1 MGAAPVA
8 PRPRGGRLSPFPEPL
23 REMHTVPL
31 EWLDRYSE
39 WLIPA
44 GLVLAGLLLGIL
56 VERLLIS
63 RLRKAAARTAWAWDD
78 FLLEALGH
86 APLLLFAAAG
96 TYAAARVAL
105 PEGIPRDPLN
115 KTLVVLVLLA
125 VTTVAAR
132 AASRAARSWLGR
144 STTSL
149 PASSLVTN
157 LVQFTVYLLGGLL
170 ILQALDIAISPIL
183 TTLGI
188 GGLAVALA
196 LQPTLANVFSG
207 FQILA
212 ARQVRAGDYVHL
224 ESGEEGYVTDV
235 RWRNTAIRG
244 LFDDHVVV
252 VPNSKLADSIVT
264 NYHLP
269 RRVLW
274 ARCDVG
280 VHYDSDLE
288 HVEKVTLEVAR
299 DLVREVAGQVFDLEP
314 VLRFHTFGA
323 SSIDLT
329 VRIPVE
335 EFSKQYRLRHEF
347 VKRLHRRYREEGIT
361 IPFPIRTL
369 EVPPEIRVRTVA
381 D

>member
-1 MGAAPVA
+1 M
-8 PRPRGGRLSPFPEPL
+8 L
-23 REMHTVPL
+23 L
-31 EWLDRYSE
+31 EWLDRYSA

-44 GLVLAGLLLGIL
+44 GLVLAGLVLGAI

-63 RLRKAAARTAWAWDD
+63 RLRKVAARTAWSWDD

-86 APLLLFAAAG
+86 APLLLFTAAG

-105 PEGIPRDPLN
+105 PEGVPRGPLN
-115 KTLVVLVLLA
+115 KTLAVLVLLA
-125 VTTVAAR
+125 ITTVVAR
-132 AASRAARSWLGR
+132 AASRGAKSWLRR

-157 LVQFTVYLLGGLL
+157 LVQFLVYLLGGLL
-170 ILQALDIAISPIL
+170 ILQALDIEITPIL

-212 ARQVRAGDYVHL
+212 ARQVRAGDYVRL
-224 ESGEEGYVTDV
+224 GTGEEGYVTDV
-235 RWRNTAIRG
+235 RWRNTAIQG
-244 LFDDHVVV
+244 LFDDHVIV
-252 VPNSKLADSIVT
+252 VPNSRLADSIVT

-269 RRVLW
+269 RRAQW
-274 ARCDVG
+274 TRCDVG

-288 HVEKVTLEVAR
+288 RVEEVTLDVAR
-299 DLVREVAGQVFDLEP
+299 DVLREVAGQVYDLEP
-314 VLRFHTFGA
+314 VVRFHTFGA
-323 SSIDLT
+323 SSIDMT

-335 EFSKQYRLRHEF
+335 EYAKQFELRHEF
-347 VKRLHRRYREEGIT
+347 VKRLHKRYREEGIT

-369 EVPPEIRVRTVA
+369 DVPPEIRVRSVT

>member
-1 MGAAPVA
+1 M
-8 PRPRGGRLSPFPEPL
+8 PF
-23 REMHTVPL
+23 
-31 EWLDRYSE
+31 EWLDRYSA

-44 GLVLAGLLLGIL
+44 ALVLAGLLLGIL

-63 RLRKAAARTAWAWDD
+63 RLRKAAGRTSWEWDD

-86 APLLLFAAAG
+86 APLLLFTAAG

-105 PEGIPRDPLN
+105 PEGVPRDPLN
-115 KTLVVLVLLA
+115 KTLAVLVLLA

-132 AASRAARSWLGR
+132 AASRGARSWLQR

-149 PASSLVTN
+149 PASSLITN
-157 LVQFTVYLLGGLL
+157 LVQFLVYLLGGLL
-170 ILQALDIAISPIL
+170 VLQALDIRITPIL

-212 ARQVRAGDYVHL
+212 ARQVRAGDYVRL
-224 ESGEEGYVTDV
+224 DSGEEGYVTDV
-235 RWRNTAIRG
+235 RWRNTAIEG

-252 VPNSKLADSIVT
+252 VPNSRLADSIVT

-274 ARCDVG
+274 TRCEVG

-288 HVEKVTLEVAR
+288 RVEEVTLEVAR
-299 DLVREVAGQVFDLEP
+299 EVLADVAGQVYDLEP
-314 VLRFHTFGA
+314 VVRFHTFGA
-323 SSIDLT
+323 SSVDMT

-335 EFSKQYRLRHEF
+335 EFSRQFVLRHEF

-369 EVPPEIRVRTVA
+369 DLPPEIRVRSVA